1 MDNIKDYLLLVIGF
15 VILIK
20 GADFMVSGASSI
32 AKRFGISNLVIGL
45 TIVAFG
51 TSAPELF
58 VNILSGINGQTEL
71 ALWNVIGSNIANIL
85 LILWVAALVYPL
97 QAKSSTIYK
106 EIPFSLIAS
115 FALFFLAFDT
125 LFSGTTENIIT
136 RGESMVLL
144 LFFVLFFAY
153 TFGLSKMGPDDS
165 TENQDTTKQMS
176 VMKSTL
182 YIIGGLVW
190 LSIGANFLVWSAK
203 NIALWYG
210 ISESVIGLTIIAFGT
225 SLPELATSVIASL
238 KRNSDIAIGNVVGS
252 NIFNLLLVLGATWSV
267 TNIVVPDL
275 LLTDI
280 IIELAAITLLIV
292 FMFFIGKKGVITRF
306 EGGILLGLYVIYM
319 WYLFQTQIL

>member
-1 MDNIKDYLLLVIGF
+1 
-15 VILIK
+15 
-20 GADFMVSGASSI
+20 MVSGASSI